1 MSDRLLAE
9 RLEGMVWLNKTLILA
24 AGAILLASISFG
36 AVSHDQLSALKRDL
50 ANSDPAIRRE
60 AFEKLVKEDPGRAGN
75 NVLPLL
81 CSALSDQDAQVRA
94 KAAALLATISFSTR
108 PKFREPKD
116 GMADLRSY
124 PPVQAALIAA
134 FEDPD
139 EETRKNA
146 LAAYVLSFDVPPPM
160 QDQLVSR
167 YDSERP
173 FSLFGTAI
181 LEAVTIDGAPTPA
194 AKALLV
200 RVAADKS
207 NASVVLAQ
215 IVATDA
221 KAAPVELLPIFVN
234 QFNSAREPTQRQMFA
249 RAIRKFG
256 MSAKPYLPSL
266 ERAAEVESDG
276 VTRKTIK
283 DAVAAIQAAK

>member
-221 KAAPVELLPIFVN
+221 
-234 QFNSAREPTQRQMFA
+234 R
-249 RAIRKFG
+249 
-256 MSAKPYLPSL
+256 
-266 ERAAEVESDG
+266 
-276 VTRKTIK
+276 
-283 DAVAAIQAAK
+283 